1 MVERWSEGSSP
12 VDPNNHHD
20 SQSHDIH
27 GYLLQEES
35 PVIYHYLE
43 LYSMVHP
50 VAISSAFTHT
60 SQIMLD
66 LSVIDYLSST
76 STAPWCQR
84 HDQLRVIALY
94 SRLYVLESR
103 LATIQPTCGQRMT
116 LRGRVETELR

>member
-1 MVERWSEGSSP
+1 MVEPLSGGASP

-76 STAPWCQR
+76 STAPWSQTCSS
-84 HDQLRVIALY
+84 LRNRIV
-94 SRLYVLESR
+94 
-103 LATIQPTCGQRMT
+103 
-116 LRGRVETELR
+116 